1 VAPCFPWPLI
11 RGQGGQRTPLGQD
24 FARPNRNQG
33 ESLLTANRGFRKR
46 RKPTVELLT
55 QKIESTLQ
63 AQSHCLVRPEELER
77 VWPNLNMDE
86 REDLVREF
94 AHEHGW
100 QVFSYGRALGA
111 MFVPDQS
118 AVGRIPS

>member
-1 VAPCFPWPLI
+1 
-11 RGQGGQRTPLGQD
+11 
-24 FARPNRNQG
+24 
-33 ESLLTANRGFRKR
+33 
-46 RKPTVELLT
+46 VELLI

-77 VWPNLNMDE
+77 VWSNLPMDE
-86 REDLVREF
+86 REDRVREF

-100 QVFSYGRALGA
+100 RVFSYGRALGA
-111 MFVPDQS
+111 MFVRDQS